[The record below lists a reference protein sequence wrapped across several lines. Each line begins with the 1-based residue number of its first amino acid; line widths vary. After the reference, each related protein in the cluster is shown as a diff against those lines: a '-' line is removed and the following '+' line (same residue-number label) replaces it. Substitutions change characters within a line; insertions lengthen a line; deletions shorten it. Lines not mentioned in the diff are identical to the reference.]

1 VEKPPEKLKSYHEYQ
16 AEHSRGGGH
25 GHGVSIQRCGTH
37 CMHEVHRNYKYTVQ
51 RRDEVVVAIAVGVV
65 VVAV

>member
-1 VEKPPEKLKSYHEYQ
+1 MSMKS
-16 AEHSRGGGH
+16 
-25 GHGVSIQRCGTH
+25 VGTH
-37 CMHEVHRNYKYTVQ
+37 CMHEVHINYKYTVQ

>member
-1 VEKPPEKLKSYHEYQ
+1 
-16 AEHSRGGGH
+16 
-25 GHGVSIQRCGTH
+25 
-37 CMHEVHRNYKYTVQ
+37 MHEVHRNYKYRVQ